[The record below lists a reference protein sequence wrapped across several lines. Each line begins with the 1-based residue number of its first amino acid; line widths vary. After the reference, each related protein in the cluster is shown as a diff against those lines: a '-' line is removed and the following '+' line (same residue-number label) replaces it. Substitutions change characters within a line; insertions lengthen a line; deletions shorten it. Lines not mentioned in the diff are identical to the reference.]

1 MELRAFSRRGGQAKS
16 PAKTAANRAKMATF
30 WRKVRRGDLPP
41 PRRHRKFP
49 EAIRVLARRYIWWLP
64 PDESLALPLRVV
76 AQVMDIG
83 TMADCATLEK
93 HFGRPAM
100 RNALK
105 RAEPGWFRER
115 SWAFWRY
122 RLGLTKWG
130 DEPAALPSRSLNG

>member
-1 MELRAFSRRGGQAKS
+1 
-16 PAKTAANRAKMATF
+16 
-30 WRKVRRGDLPP
+30 
-41 PRRHRKFP
+41 
-49 EAIRVLARRYIWWLP
+49 
-64 PDESLALPLRVV
+64 
-76 AQVMDIG
+76 MDIG

-122 RLGLTKWG
+122 RLGLTQWG